1 MPDSTSSQKITRY
14 VDLGRFLAML
24 GAWPE
29 SPNGRLFFACPDRLG
44 DPQEGTLGDADRL
57 LALKA
62 AQERYRGVPRRA
74 FACWVSR
81 DWQNKLLT
89 VGVSCWYLGDTE
101 SHAMWQI
108 FGAGGVAIESTVEKV
123 LNALDPKSAVQAKL
137 VEYVDYPKR
146 PATDLDPVRV
156 LSFKRPPYEH
166 ENELRFFVSLSEE
179 APHLIRNLRE
189 SGESLVHL
197 RPEGQLG
204 PHGITVPLDVI
215 QAVDRVVLAPRVPNW
230 LKNAVFQL
238 CVANKIEMKKVEES
252 TLDYDPDTQSSGLN
266 KTRLGCDE
274 LAR

>member
-1 MPDSTSSQKITRY
+1 
-14 VDLGRFLAML
+14 
-24 GAWPE
+24 
-29 SPNGRLFFACPDRLG
+29 
-44 DPQEGTLGDADRL
+44 
-57 LALKA
+57 
-62 AQERYRGVPRRA
+62 
-74 FACWVSR
+74 
-81 DWQNKLLT
+81 
-89 VGVSCWYLGDTE
+89 
-101 SHAMWQI
+101 MWQI